1 MRGGGRRCH
10 FHRQRA
16 AEPSELLVDELDRA
30 VQARPVLLLIE
41 PAADSRGVWQRD
53 RDGSSMLEALPDARI
68 EARETEQ
75 PASGKPA
82 DRDDQPGPQQ
92 AKLPLLPER
101 TELLLP
107 RGRRPVTTAARC
119 ASRVAARDRGAVE
132 RRVEL
137 LLVELEPPAQG
148 LACAT
153 TPGTALFS
161 LDDSRRLPENVRPLS
176 RTAFED
182 RQRLERVARL
192 GARAADAGVAL
203 KRVQR
208 AVRRAPA
215 GQAGER
221 TTTNQRPSKRTSPP
235 PSSEASPSPVKNRL

>member
-1 MRGGGRRCH
+1 MRGGGRRCR

-107 RGRRPVTTAARC
+107 RGGRPVTTAARC
-119 ASRVAARDRGAVE
+119 ASGVAARDRGAVE

-148 LACAT
+148 LASST
-153 TPGTALFS
+153 TPGACPS
-161 LDDSRRLPENVRPLS
+161 MY
-176 RTAFED
+176 
-182 RQRLERVARL
+182 ARCP
-192 GARAADAGVAL
+192 
-203 KRVQR
+203 
-208 AVRRAPA
+208 AP
-215 GQAGER
+215 
-221 TTTNQRPSKRTSPP
+221 PSKTGSD
-235 PSSEASPSPVKNRL
+235 SSG